1 LILADTSIWI
11 QHLRSRMSEMEA
23 RLRDGQIVMH
33 PFIAAEISLSSL
45 HNRRER
51 LAELDALWQVKVAG
65 LNEVRQMIESH
76 ALYSKGIG
84 LTDAHLLAS
93 CLLSPGTRLWTRD
106 KSLEQ
111 AAQALGVA
119 RALSP

>member
-11 QHLRSRMSEMEA
+11 EHLRSRMSEMEA
-23 RLRDGQIVMH
+23 RLKNGQIVMH
-33 PFIAAEISLSSL
+33 PFITAEISLGSL

-51 LAELDALWQVKVAG
+51 LAELDALWPVQVAQ
-65 LNEVRQMIESH
+65 LDEVRQMIESH
-76 ALYSKGIG
+76 ALFSKGIG

-106 KSLEQ
+106 KSLER
-111 AAQALGVA
+111 AAEALGVSW
-119 RALSP
+119 ALSP